1 MSSQPVG
8 SLPEE
13 AAKLFAV
20 LQGWATDHS
29 QVAGTPGAD
38 DGSASTSDGDEP
50 RHGTEGPC
58 ADQDPPPEC
67 RYCVWCQLIR
77 AARATSPEVR
87 EHLTS
92 AATSFALALQAL
104 LETPAERR
112 KDAERESPIEKID
125 LSED

>member
-1 MSSQPVG
+1 MSSEHVG
-8 SLPEE
+8 PLPEE

-29 QVAGTPGAD
+29 PPPSPGDGAGSS
-38 DGSASTSDGDEP
+38 GSHASHAAGL
-50 RHGTEGPC
+50 
-58 ADQDPPPEC
+58 PEC
-67 RYCVWCQLIR
+67 RYCAWCQLLR
-77 AARATSPEVR
+77 AAKTTTPEVR

>member
-1 MSSQPVG
+1 MSSEHVG

-29 QVAGTPGAD
+29 PPPSPD
-38 DGSASTSDGDEP
+38 DGSESSSAHAGHAAAS
-50 RHGTEGPC
+50 
-58 ADQDPPPEC
+58 PEC
-67 RYCVWCQLIR
+67 RYCAWCQLVR
-77 AARATSPEVR
+77 AAKTTSPEVR

-92 AATSFALALQAL
+92 AAMSFALALKGL

-112 KDAERESPIEKID
+112 RDAERDSPLEKID